1 MRVFKKIKLNLGIVL
16 FVLAFGFIACENE
29 LDKQPVTE
37 LTEIQVFEDPAS
49 YREFLARVY
58 AGIAV
63 SGQEGPAG
71 RPDIRGIDEGFS
83 NYLRQFWKHQE
94 LNTDEA
100 IIAWNDGTIHDLHNH
115 VWTPANEFIRAMY
128 DRIYFQIGITNQY
141 LRETTQE
148 KLDGRNVEGDL
159 RAEIEIFRA
168 EARFMRALSYWHAID
183 FFGPNIPFVTED
195 DPEWNFVQEPGAEGE
210 IFNYVESELLAIE
223 PLLVSAR
230 QNEYGRADQAAA
242 WMLLA
247 KLYLNAE
254 VYTGVPRYSDALP
267 YVERV
272 IGAGYDLVDN
282 YNYLFLADND
292 KNGSQNEII
301 FPIRFDGLNTI
312 GYGGTTFLTHAPV
325 GGKMDP
331 AEFGINGGW
340 GGIRTTKNFV
350 FQFEDG
356 IDTEALNG
364 QIGAASQWG
373 LVGSA
378 TPGGWGDPGPDIT
391 MYQSAPGQ
399 YEVYAKLTAGEIK
412 FRENNSWEDPNIN
425 LGVGGVEG
433 TLEAPG
439 SNIAIQSDGTYYI
452 TMNTNNNTYSI
463 SMAGDS
469 RANFFTEDQ
478 NLEIEDPFTFTDGY
492 AVKKFKNVDVNGVQG
507 SDAGGDFVD
516 VDFPMF
522 RLADAY
528 LMYAEIFLRGG
539 GGNATQ
545 AAFYVNE
552 LRERAYGSPAG
563 NIAATDLTL
572 DFILDERSRELH
584 WEAHRR
590 TDLVRFGQFTT
601 NGIWPWK
608 GGVKEGKTTEAFRD
622 IYPIPSTDIIA
633 NPSLRQNDGY

>member
-1 MRVFKKIKLNLGIVL
+1 MKVFKNIKLILGLVL
-16 FVLAFGFIACENE
+16 FVFAFSFISCEDE

-37 LTEIQVFEDPAS
+37 LTESQVFEDEAS
-49 YREFLARVY
+49 YKEFLARVY

-71 RPDIRGIDEGFS
+71 DPDIRGIDEGFS

-141 LRETTQE
+141 LRETTEE
-148 KLDGRNVEGDL
+148 KLNSRNVGADL
-159 RAEIEIFRA
+159 AADIQVYRA

-183 FFGPNIPFVTED
+183 FFGPNIPFVKED
-195 DPEWNFVQEPGAEGE
+195 APVGNFFPEPGEGTE
-210 IFNYVESELLAIE
+210 IFDFIVEELKAIE
-223 PLLVSAR
+223 PILIPAR
-230 QNEYGRADQAAA
+230 QNEYGRADKAAA

-247 KLYLNAE
+247 KLYLNSE
-254 VYTGVPRYSDALP
+254 VYTEVPRYAEALP
-267 YVERV
+267 YVEQV
-272 IGAGYDLVDN
+272 IGAGYDLVDD

-292 KNGSQNEII
+292 RNGSENEII
-301 FPIRFDGLNTI
+301 FPIRIDGLNTI
-312 GYGGTTFLTHAPV
+312 GYGGTTFLVHAPV
-325 GGKMDP
+325 GGDMDP

-356 IDTEALNG
+356 IDTEALNDA
-364 QIGAASQWG
+364 IGPASQWG
-373 LVGSA
+373 LVGSS
-378 TPGGWGDPGPDIT
+378 TVNGWDGPDMT
-391 MYQSAPGQ
+391 MYESGANQ
-399 YEVYAKLTAGEIK
+399 YGIYANLVAGEIK
-412 FRENNSWEDPNIN
+412 FRENSSWDPPNIN
-425 LGVGGVEG
+425 LGDNGGDG
-433 TLEAPG
+433 TLEEGGA
-439 SNIAIQSDGTYYI
+439 NISIPSDGTYYI
-452 TMNTNNNTYSI
+452 TLNRNTNTYSI
-463 SMAGDS
+463 SKAGDS
-469 RANFFTEDQ
+469 RANFFTEGQ

-492 AVKKFKNVDVNGVQG
+492 AVKKFKNVDVNGDQG

-528 LMYAEIFLRGG
+528 LMYAEIFLQGG
-539 GGNATQ
+539 GGNASQ
-545 AAFYVNE
+545 AAEYVNM

-584 WEAHRR
+584 WEGHRR

-601 NGIWPWK
+601 SGIWPWK
-608 GGVKEGKTTEAFRD
+608 GGVPEGKTTEAFRD

-633 NPSLRQNDGY
+633 NPSLKQNDGY

>member
-1 MRVFKKIKLNLGIVL
+1 MKVFKNKIFNFWVVVAMLAIGFVSCEDELN
-16 FVLAFGFIACENE
+16 
-29 LDKQPVTE
+29 KQPVTE
-37 LTEIQVFEDPAS
+37 LTESQVFADPAS
-49 YREFLARVY
+49 YKEFLARVY

-141 LRETTQE
+141 LRETTEE
-148 KLDGRNVEGDL
+148 KLNDRGVEGDL
-159 RAEIEIFRA
+159 RAEIQVFRA

-183 FFGPNIPFVTED
+183 FFGPNIPFVKED
-195 DPEWNFVQEPGAEGE
+195 APVGNFFPEPGEGTE
-210 IFNYVESELLAIE
+210 IFNFIESELLDIE
-223 PLLVSAR
+223 PILVAAR
-230 QNEYGRADQAAA
+230 QNEYGRADKGAA

-254 VYTGVPRYSDALP
+254 VYTGTPRYADALN
-267 YVERV
+267 YTERV
-272 IGAGYDLVDN
+272 IGAGYTLVDD

-292 KNGSQNEII
+292 RNGSENEIV

-331 AEFGINGGW
+331 AKFGINGGW

-350 FQFEDG
+350 FQFEG
-356 IDTEALNG
+356 GVDTDALNG
-364 QIGAASQWG
+364 QIGPVSQWG

-378 TPGGWGDPGPDIT
+378 TVNSWDGPDMSMYESGADQYAIYANLVAGEMKFRFNNDWGVNLGDNDTDGSLEPGG
-391 MYQSAPGQ
+391 A
-399 YEVYAKLTAGEIK
+399 
-412 FRENNSWEDPNIN
+412 NIP
-425 LGVGGVEG
+425 V
-433 TLEAPG
+433 P
-439 SNIAIQSDGTYYI
+439 SDGLYYI
-452 TMNTNNNTYSI
+452 TLNTANNTYTI
-463 SMAGDS
+463 SESGDS
-469 RANFFTEDQ
+469 RENFFTEDQ

-492 AVKKFKNVDVNGVQG
+492 AVEKFRNVDVNGNQG

-539 GGNATQ
+539 GGSASQATE
-545 AAFYVNE
+545 YVNM

-563 NIAATDLTL
+563 NITATDLTL
-572 DFILDERSRELH
+572 DFVLDERSRELH

-590 TDLVRFGQFTT
+590 TDLIRFGQFTT
-601 NGIWPWK
+601 SGIWPWK
-608 GGVKEGKTTEAFRD
+608 GGVKEGKSTEAFRD

-633 NPSLRQNDGY
+633 NPLLRQNEGY

>member
-1 MRVFKKIKLNLGIVL
+1 MKVFKNKIFNFWVVVAMLAIG
-16 FVLAFGFIACENE
+16 FVSCEDE

-37 LTEIQVFEDPAS
+37 LTESQVFTDQAS
-49 YREFLARVY
+49 YKEFLARVY

-141 LRETTQE
+141 LRETTEE
-148 KLDGRNVEGDL
+148 KLNERSVEGDL
-159 RAEIEIFRA
+159 RAEIQVFRA

-183 FFGPNIPFVTED
+183 FFGPNIPFVKED
-195 DPEWNFVQEPGAEGE
+195 APVGNFFPEPGEGTE
-210 IFNYVESELLAIE
+210 IFDFIESELLEIE
-223 PLLVSAR
+223 PILVSAK
-230 QNEYGRADQAAA
+230 QNEYGRADKGAA

-254 VYTGVPRYSDALP
+254 VYTGTPRYADALT
-267 YVERV
+267 YTERV
-272 IGAGYDLVDN
+272 IGAGYTLVDN

-292 KNGSQNEII
+292 RNGSENEIV

-312 GYGGTTFLTHAPV
+312 GFGGTTFLTHAPV

-331 AEFGINGGW
+331 AKFGINGGW

-350 FQFEDG
+350 FQFEGG
-356 IDTEALNG
+356 IDTGALNS
-364 QIGAASQWG
+364 QIGPVSQWG

-378 TPGGWGDPGPDIT
+378 TVNSWDGPDMS
-391 MYQSAPGQ
+391 MYESGADQ
-399 YEVYAKLTAGEIK
+399 YAIYANLVAGEMK
-412 FRENNSWEDPNIN
+412 FRENNSWDPPNIN
-425 LGVGGVEG
+425 LGDNDTDG
-433 TLEAPG
+433 TLEPG
-439 SNIAIQSDGTYYI
+439 GANIPVPSDGLYYI
-452 TMNTNNNTYSI
+452 TLNTANNTYTI
-463 SMAGDS
+463 SESGDS
-469 RANFFTEDQ
+469 RENFFTEDQ

-492 AVKKFKNVDVNGVQG
+492 AVEKFRNVDVNGNQG

-539 GGNATQ
+539 GGSASQATE
-545 AAFYVNE
+545 YVNM

-572 DFILDERSRELH
+572 DFVLDERSRELH

-590 TDLVRFGQFTT
+590 TDLIRFGQFTT
-601 NGIWPWK
+601 SGIWPWK
-608 GGVKEGKTTEAFRD
+608 GGVKEGKSTEAFRD

-633 NPSLRQNDGY
+633 NPSLTQNEGY

>member
-1 MRVFKKIKLNLGIVL
+1 MKVFKNKIFNFWVVVAMLAIG
-16 FVLAFGFIACENE
+16 FVSCEDE

-37 LTEIQVFEDPAS
+37 LTESQVFTDQAS
-49 YREFLARVY
+49 YKEFLARVY

-141 LRETTQE
+141 LRETTEE
-148 KLDGRNVEGDL
+148 KLNERSVEGDL
-159 RAEIEIFRA
+159 RAEIQVFRA

-183 FFGPNIPFVTED
+183 FFGPNIPFVKED
-195 DPEWNFVQEPGAEGE
+195 APVGNFFPEPGEGTE
-210 IFNYVESELLAIE
+210 IFDFIESELLEIE
-223 PLLVSAR
+223 PILVSAK
-230 QNEYGRADQAAA
+230 QNEYGRADKGAA

-254 VYTGVPRYSDALP
+254 VYTGTPRYADALT
-267 YVERV
+267 YTERV
-272 IGAGYDLVDN
+272 IGAGYTLVDN

-292 KNGSQNEII
+292 RNGSENEIV

-312 GYGGTTFLTHAPV
+312 GFGGTTFLTHAPV

-331 AEFGINGGW
+331 AKFGINGGW

-350 FQFEDG
+350 FQFEGG
-356 IDTEALNG
+356 IDTGALNG
-364 QIGAASQWG
+364 QIGPVSQWG

-378 TPGGWGDPGPDIT
+378 TVNSWDGPDMS
-391 MYQSAPGQ
+391 MYESGADQ
-399 YEVYAKLTAGEIK
+399 YAIYANLVAGEMK
-412 FRENNSWEDPNIN
+412 FRENNSWDPPSIN
-425 LGVGGVEG
+425 LGDNDTDG
-433 TLEAPG
+433 TLEPG
-439 SNIAIQSDGTYYI
+439 GANIPIPSDGLYYI
-452 TMNTNNNTYSI
+452 TLNTANNTYTI
-463 SMAGDS
+463 SESGDS
-469 RANFFTEDQ
+469 RENFFTEDQ

-492 AVKKFKNVDVNGVQG
+492 AVEKFRNVDVNGNQG

-539 GGNATQ
+539 GGSASQATE
-545 AAFYVNE
+545 YVNM

-572 DFILDERSRELH
+572 DFVLDERSRELH

-590 TDLVRFGQFTT
+590 TDLIRFGQFTT
-601 NGIWPWK
+601 SGIWPWK
-608 GGVKEGKTTEAFRD
+608 GGVKEGKSTEAFRD

-633 NPSLRQNDGY
+633 NPSLTQNEGY